1 MRLPCDSDNN
11 YSLSAMDSRII
22 CANRCNGPTTSRK
35 SPNNLH
41 RQHGQFA
48 EKSGPTVLPALS
60 EYRMLVPRYRRGGG
74 FMTRHQRHGLTR
86 VLLVAAMIALLAGIP
101 GVVLGQSSAA
111 RFVGNAYID
120 GELAPNGTLVEALS
134 SGNTVSATIVRS
146 RSDKINY
153 SLYVERPPR
162 GTNLTF
168 RVAGSHAEQQA
179 VWKEDS
185 ITFPFDLN
193 VASTEVPAQGLTQG
207 PPGPPGVAGP
217 AGQRGPVGPEGAI
230 GPAGPTGAAGQE
242 GPEGPGGPAGPQG
255 PPGATGAQGPA
266 GSDGQEG
273 PPGPQGEKGEAGL
286 PGERG
291 ATGPAGPAGGG
302 LLAIIALAIAGVAV
316 LLAFIAFYEAI
327 RY

>member
-1 MRLPCDSDNN
+1 
-11 YSLSAMDSRII
+11 
-22 CANRCNGPTTSRK
+22 
-35 SPNNLH
+35 
-41 RQHGQFA
+41 
-48 EKSGPTVLPALS
+48 
-60 EYRMLVPRYRRGGG
+60 
-74 FMTRHQRHGLTR
+74 MTRRQRHGLTR

-101 GVVLGQSSAA
+101 GAVLGQSSAA

-120 GELAPNGTLVEALS
+120 GEPAPDGTLVEALS

-168 RVAGSHAEQQA
+168 RVAGSHAEERA

-193 VASTEVPAQGLTQG
+193 AASTDVPAQGLIQG
-207 PPGPPGVAGP
+207 PSGPPGVAGP
-217 AGQRGPVGPEGAI
+217 EGQRGPAGPAGAA
-230 GPAGPTGAAGQE
+230 GPAGPE
-242 GPEGPGGPAGPQG
+242 GPEGPAGPAGPQG
-255 PPGATGAQGPA
+255 LRGATGPQGPA

-273 PPGPQGEKGEAGL
+273 LPGPQGEKGEAGI

-291 ATGPAGPAGGG
+291 DGGPPGPAGGG
-302 LLAIIALAIAGVAV
+302 LLAIIALAVAGVAV

-327 RY
+327 RF

>member
-1 MRLPCDSDNN
+1 
-11 YSLSAMDSRII
+11 
-22 CANRCNGPTTSRK
+22 
-35 SPNNLH
+35 
-41 RQHGQFA
+41 
-48 EKSGPTVLPALS
+48 
-60 EYRMLVPRYRRGGG
+60 
-74 FMTRHQRHGLTR
+74 MTRHQGHGLTR

-101 GVVLGQSSAA
+101 SVVLGQSSAA

-120 GELAPNGTLVEALS
+120 GELAPDGTLVEALS

-162 GTNLTF
+162 GANLTF

-193 VASTEVPAQGLTQG
+193 AASTEVPAQGLTQG
-207 PPGPPGVAGP
+207 PSGPPGVAGP
-217 AGQRGPVGPEGAI
+217 EGQRGPVGPEGAA
-230 GPAGPTGAAGQE
+230 GPAGLAGPE
-242 GPEGPGGPAGPQG
+242 GPEGPPGPAGPQG
-255 PPGATGAQGPA
+255 PRGATGAQGPA

-291 ATGPAGPAGGG
+291 DGGPAGPAGGR